1 MSLFIATLSYFGNDE
16 LYNEAKIG
24 VLSGTLV
31 SLILGYVILR
41 FAAPNPASPQAEA
54 R

>member
-24 VLSGTLV
+24 VLSGTVV
-31 SLILGYVILR
+31 SLLLGYAILR
-41 FAAPNPASPQAEA
+41 FASPKKGPDAA